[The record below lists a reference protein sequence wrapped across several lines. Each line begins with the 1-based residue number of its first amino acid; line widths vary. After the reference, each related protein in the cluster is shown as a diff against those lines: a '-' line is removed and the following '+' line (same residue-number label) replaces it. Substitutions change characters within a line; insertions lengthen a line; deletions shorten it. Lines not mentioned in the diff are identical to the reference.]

1 MGVIENDLNE
11 DVYIGI
17 GLPLTYNKTGFFY
30 KTKTSLEQAK
40 SNIKNLLLTK
50 KGERLG
56 NPEFGSD
63 LTSVIFEQEGD
74 DIESKVEE
82 AIRSSMSRFL
92 PFIIIDEIE
101 TAFSDRNPNV
111 VNVSISFSINIDT
124 TEKEKLS
131 FDVSNY

>member
-1 MGVIENDLNE
+1 M
-11 DVYIGI
+11 
-17 GLPLTYNKTGFFY
+17 
-30 KTKTSLEQAK
+30 
-40 SNIKNLLLTK
+40 
-50 KGERLG
+50 G

-131 FDVSNY
+131 FDVSTY